1 MAKEFAKAFYRSKAW
16 QRCRNAYAKSV
27 GGLCERCLACGVY
40 TPGEIVHHK
49 REITVDNINNPS
61 ITLNWDNLEL
71 VCRDCHS
78 VEHSKKRYFIDDSG
92 RVSAR

>member
-1 MAKEFAKAFYRSKAW
+1 MAKEFAKTFYRSKVW

-27 GGLCERCLACGVY
+27 GGLCERCLACGIY

-49 REITVDNINNPS
+49 REITADNIGDPS
-61 ITLNWDNLEL
+61 ITLDWGNLEL
-71 VCRDCHS
+71 VCRDCHGM
-78 VEHSKKRYFIDDSG
+78 EHSKKRYFIDDSG